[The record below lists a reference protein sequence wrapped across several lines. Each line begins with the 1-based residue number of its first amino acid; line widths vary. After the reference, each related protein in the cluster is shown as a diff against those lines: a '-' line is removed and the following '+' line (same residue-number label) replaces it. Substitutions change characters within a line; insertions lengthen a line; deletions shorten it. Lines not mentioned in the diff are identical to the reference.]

1 MICRNIKMYVCI
13 YLVSEALIVTLG
25 CAVGGI
31 HRAAGIPHC
40 FAMGGTGSCVPGI
53 ILRAQVRLPTSHA
66 QGT

>member
-1 MICRNIKMYVCI
+1 MVYMYGFV
-13 YLVSEALIVTLG
+13 YLFSEALMITLG

-31 HRAAGIPHC
+31 HRAAGLPHC

-53 ILRAQVRLPTSHA
+53 ILRPQVRLPTSHA